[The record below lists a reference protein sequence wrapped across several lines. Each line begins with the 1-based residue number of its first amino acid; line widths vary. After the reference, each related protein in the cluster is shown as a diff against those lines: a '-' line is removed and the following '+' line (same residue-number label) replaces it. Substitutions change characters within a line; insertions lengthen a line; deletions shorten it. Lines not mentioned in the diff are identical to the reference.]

1 MQCASSDCPHP
12 ALKMIAFPWAEPVA
26 ACLAHVGLAQQ
37 LMVNLGRENELR
49 MFDLPPGE
57 EEAPLTP
64 RDPPE
69 LTTEAKRGAV
79 LGPIVAG
86 RLELELELERL
97 RFARAELEHKVA
109 TVFAEAVLSLGK
121 LRDHVPAFVE
131 QLKEIIGQVRGE
143 APPDEPESVVE
154 GATPPPDP
162 PAPSDAP
169 ESSEAPS
176 HTPA

>member
-1 MQCASSDCPHP
+1 MQCASSDCPHL
-12 ALKMIAFPWAEPVA
+12 AIKMIAFPWAEPVA
-26 ACLAHVGLAQQ
+26 ACQSHVGLAQQ
-37 LMVNLGRENELR
+37 LMINLGRENELR
-49 MFDLPPGE
+49 MVDLPPGE

-64 RDPPE
+64 RDPPA
-69 LTTEAKRGAV
+69 TTEAKRGAV

-154 GATPPPDP
+154 GATPPEA
-162 PAPSDAP
+162 PAPSPAP
-169 ESSEAPS
+169 ELSEAPS